1 MRNVQN
7 LDLYAKVE
15 DLLGLEE
22 ASKDLQGYY
31 IDTLKE
37 QSFDSLLDI
46 GCGKG
51 EFLTQIQKEFKPS
64 KLMGVDLSPLMVE
77 ATLAKGIDAKCID
90 ICNLEG
96 NFEVIT
102 AMFDTLNYLDH
113 FALQRFLGCVE
124 KLLAPN
130 GLFLL
135 DINTL
140 EGFENVAVGS
150 YIVDD
155 ETRFLTIDSDFT
167 DGVYISEFT
176 FFSQNENK
184 SFNKEQATINQYYYS
199 IEEIASMTSLKLID
213 SLDIYLYQEVKDK
226 SLLMFKK

>member
-1 MRNVQN
+1 MKN
-7 LDLYAKVE
+7 LDLYAKVD

-22 ASKDLQGYY
+22 ASSDLQGYY

-37 QSFDSLLDI
+37 QNFDSLLDI

-51 EFLTQIQKEFKPS
+51 DFLVQIQKQFNPS
-64 KLMGVDLSPLMVE
+64 KLLGVDLSPLMVE
-77 ATLAKGIDAKCID
+77 ATQSKGMNAQCID
-90 ICNLEG
+90 ICSLEG
-96 NFEVIT
+96 SYDVIT
-102 AMFDTLNYLDH
+102 AMFDTLNYLDYSS
-113 FALQRFLGCVE
+113 LQRFLGCVE

-140 EGFENVAVGS
+140 EGFESVAVGS

-155 ETRFLTIDSDFT
+155 ETRFLTIDSDFN
-167 DGVYISEFT
+167 DGVYVSEFT
-176 FFSQNENK
+176 LFTQQDTHC
-184 SFNKEQATINQYYYS
+184 FNKEQATIEQYYYS
-199 IEEIASMTSLKLID
+199 IEEICAISSLKLVD
-213 SLDIYLYQEVKDK
+213 TLDIYLYQEVKDK

>member
-1 MRNVQN
+1 MKN

-22 ASKDLQGYY
+22 ASSDLRSYY

-51 EFLTQIQKEFKPS
+51 EFLAQIKKEFNPS
-64 KLMGVDLSPLMVE
+64 QLMGVDLSPLMVE
-77 ATLAKGIDAKCID
+77 ATQAKGIDAKCVD
-90 ICNLEG
+90 ICTLDG
-96 NFEVIT
+96 SFDVIT

-124 KLLAPN
+124 KLLSPK
-130 GLFLL
+130 GLFML

-140 EGFENVAVGS
+140 EGFESVAVGS

-155 ETRFLTIDSDFT
+155 DSRFLTIDSDFN
-167 DGVYISEFT
+167 DGVYVSEFT
-176 FFSQNENK
+176 LFSQQENNCF
-184 SFNKEQATINQYYYS
+184 SKEQAIIEQYHYA
-199 IEEIASMTSLKLID
+199 IEDITSMTSLQLVD

>member
-1 MRNVQN
+1 MKN

-22 ASKDLQGYY
+22 ASFDLQSYY

-37 QSFDSLLDI
+37 HSFDSLLDI

-51 EFLTQIQKEFKPS
+51 EFLANIKKEFNPQ
-64 KLMGVDLSPLMVE
+64 KLLGVDLSPLMVK
-77 ATLAKGIDAKCID
+77 ATQTKGIDAKCVD
-90 ICNLEG
+90 ICELEDS
-96 NFEVIT
+96 FEVIT

-130 GLFLL
+130 GRFLL

-140 EGFENVAVGS
+140 EGFESVAVGS
-150 YIVDD
+150 YIVDN
-155 ETRFLTIDSDFT
+155 ETRFLTIDSDFN
-167 DGVYISEFT
+167 DGVYVSEFT
-176 FFSQNENK
+176 LFSQGDNNCF
-184 SFNKEQATINQYYYS
+184 SKEQATINQYYYS
-199 IEEIASMTSLKLID
+199 IEDIRSMTSLKFVD